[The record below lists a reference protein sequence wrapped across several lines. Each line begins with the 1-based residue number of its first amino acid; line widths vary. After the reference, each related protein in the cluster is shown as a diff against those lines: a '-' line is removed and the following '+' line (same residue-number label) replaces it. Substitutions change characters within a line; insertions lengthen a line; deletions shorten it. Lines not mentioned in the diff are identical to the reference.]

1 MTPTDE
7 YYMIVKLERRWE
19 KLRSLLNDHSAVAT
33 EYSDTSV
40 GEWRAGYNMA
50 LGWAEARMEELEE
63 K

>member
-7 YYMIVKLERRWE
+7 AYMIVKLERRWE
-19 KLRSLLNDHSAVAT
+19 KLRSRLNDHSAKAT
-33 EYSDTSV
+33 EYYDMSV

-50 LGWAEARMEELEE
+50 LGWVEARMDELEE